1 MSYET
6 YATIRD
12 RLGLRDTDVARMADV
27 NRTTFPQWKAG
38 LFVPKIEKR
47 RRIAEALGVTV
58 DVLDGLDEIPDYYVD
73 KETQEIVEGMHQN
86 KDYQVMFKAIP
97 KLKPEDAKMIRD
109 MIERLLPDDPE
120 P

>member
-6 YATIRD
+6 YAKLRD
-12 RLGLRDTDVARMADV
+12 RLGLRDADVTRMAGI
-27 NRTTFPQWKAG
+27 NKATLPQWKNG
-38 LFVPKIEKR
+38 HYEPKTEKKIK
-47 RRIAEALGVTV
+47 IAQALGVT
-58 DVLDGLDEIPDYYVD
+58 LDQLEGIETEPYYVD